1 MSRIINQSI
10 NQRLIDR
17 LAKSLETFCGVR
29 LDFNSHEILE
39 GHQLSELEDNFSF
52 DLRFNI
58 DFELMKSE
66 IDWEPAEIKELYTIN
81 ENSYALESLHCFL
94 IVLGDLHRFLV
105 EFNFTGNAE
114 ITKNSA
120 SKLYI
125 V

>member
-1 MSRIINQSI
+1 MSRIIIQSI

-39 GHQLSELEDNFSF
+39 GHQLSELEDKFSF